1 VTRGVRSSR
10 LDLFLLL
17 GIPHALLVY
26 RFWFLADDAFI
37 SFRFARN
44 LALGH
49 GLRYNL
55 GVHLPV
61 EGYSNFL
68 WVILCAI
75 FEFFRLD
82 ITLWPLLLSA
92 ACASILLWLV
102 FDRLHR
108 RLRV

>member
-1 VTRGVRSSR
+1 MRRGVRGAR

-17 GIPHALLVY
+17 WVPHALLVH

-55 GVHLPV
+55 GAHVPV

-68 WVILCAI
+68 WVIICSV
-75 FEFFRLD
+75 FEFFHLD
-82 ITLWPLLLSA
+82 VTLWPPLLSA
-92 ACASILLWLV
+92 ACGTVLL
-102 FDRLHR
+102 
-108 RLRV
+108 